1 MINWARE
8 IKQTTLLKWNG
19 VHDFSAKIG
28 IKIESNSYILKTAE
42 TAEEIAE
49 SCQLRHRV
57 FFPNSSPVIA
67 KKLDIDRFDST
78 FDHLLIISKKTNRI
92 VGTYRLS
99 LYNGEN
105 SYTSTEF
112 NLSTLPFSM
121 TPYLELG
128 RACVDP
134 EHRTGSVLSLLWRG
148 IIEYMN
154 ISGAHAL
161 FGCSSINVTSSK
173 QAALI
178 TRYFEQKGYFE
189 KNAGISPTKQFSIPD
204 LEVKKVLLG
213 TELTHEQINE
223 VESLIP
229 SLLKSYLKMGAKIVS
244 DPALD
249 KKFGCLDFL
258 TLLKKCD
265 MDPLMTRRYQLIQ

>member
-8 IKQTTLLKWNG
+8 VKQTTLLKWNG
-19 VHDFSAKIG
+19 VHDFTAKIG
-28 IKIESNSYILKTAE
+28 LKIESSSYILKTAE
-42 TAEEIAE
+42 TADEIAE

-57 FFPNSSPVIA
+57 FFPKSSPVIA
-67 KKLDIDRFDST
+67 RKLDIDKFDST
-78 FDHLLIISKKTNRI
+78 FDHLLIVSKKTNRI

-99 LYNGEN
+99 LYDGEN
-105 SYTSTEF
+105 SYTATEF
-112 NLSTLPFSM
+112 NISNLASSGS
-121 TPYLELG
+121 PYLELG

-134 EHRTGSVLSLLWRG
+134 DHRTGSVLSLLWRG

-161 FGCSSINVTSSK
+161 FGCSSINVTSSE

-178 TRYFEQKGYFE
+178 TRYFEQKGYLE
-189 KNAGISPTKQFSIPD
+189 KRPGVVPTKPFTIPD
-204 LEVKKVLLG
+204 LIAQKELLEA
-213 TELTHEQINE
+213 ELTQEQINE

-265 MDPLMTRRYQLIQ
+265 MDSSMTRRYQLIQ